1 MRARSLSQTKNKQR
15 KREREKKKKTISQ
28 SSPRTSPRPFSFIYT
43 WNPPS
48 SGFLALVCNK
58 TRETKGILASRFREK
73 ECALSPLSER
83 ERSEKRTAG
92 LINTRPAHV
101 PASTNRIESVA
112 ETPPTTIPSR
122 GNYIPTSLLWLQII
136 MGGGSG
142 AYFTTQVRLIVLPLF
157 TNRSGAPMMMVIG
170 SETKFFLFFFLFFL
184 ARRTKYKN
192 SSRIRIK
199 IDNINILLLTSVVI
213 IFYNFDQEFLYYIFF
228 RLV

>member
-1 MRARSLSQTKNKQR
+1 MEERRKINRVTFTVFRAADACALSFSNEEQTEKE
-15 KREREKKKKTISQ
+15 REREKKKKTISQ

-112 ETPPTTIPSR
+112 ETPHHHSFSR
-122 GNYIPTSLLWLQII
+122 ELYTNLAVVTPDHHGRWFR
-136 MGGGSG
+136 G
-142 AYFTTQVRLIVLPLF
+142 VLHHA
-157 TNRSGAPMMMVIG
+157 G
-170 SETKFFLFFFLFFL
+170 
-184 ARRTKYKN
+184 
-192 SSRIRIK
+192 
-199 IDNINILLLTSVVI
+199 
-213 IFYNFDQEFLYYIFF
+213 
-228 RLV
+228 

>member
-48 SGFLALVCNK
+48 SGFLALACNK

-73 ECALSPLSER
+73 ECSLSPLSER

-112 ETPPTTIPSR
+112 ETPHHHHSFSR
-122 GNYIPTSLLWLQII
+122 ELYTNLAVVTPDHHGRWFR
-136 MGGGSG
+136 G
-142 AYFTTQVRLIVLPLF
+142 VLHHA
-157 TNRSGAPMMMVIG
+157 G
-170 SETKFFLFFFLFFL
+170 
-184 ARRTKYKN
+184 
-192 SSRIRIK
+192 
-199 IDNINILLLTSVVI
+199 
-213 IFYNFDQEFLYYIFF
+213 
-228 RLV
+228 